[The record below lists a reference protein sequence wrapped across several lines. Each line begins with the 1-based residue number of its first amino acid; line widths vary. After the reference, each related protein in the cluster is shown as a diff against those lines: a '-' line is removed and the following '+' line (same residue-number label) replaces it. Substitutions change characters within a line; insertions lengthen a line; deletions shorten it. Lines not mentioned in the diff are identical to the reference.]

1 MTLTI
6 DLMIVTTIILP
17 QRFTLSVCLSVSPQ
31 AVRQVTW
38 HGKGD
43 YLACVMPDDG
53 SSLQVL
59 IHQVSKRRT
68 QNPFRKNKGMVQCV
82 SFHPI
87 RPYFFVATQRYVRIY
102 NLIKQELTKKL
113 MTNCKWISSIAVHPG
128 GECGPAWAWVLSQD
142 SSQSCSQTDL

>member
-1 MTLTI
+1 MTLTF
-6 DLMIVTTIILP
+6 DP
-17 QRFTLSVCLSVSPQ
+17 PRSLSHSFSFCFSVFQ

-38 HGKGD
+38 HSKGD

-102 NLIKQELTKKL
+102 NLIKQDLTKKL
-113 MTNCKWISSIAVHPG
+113 MANCKWISSMAVHPG
-128 GECGPAWAWVLSQD
+128 GEVARQGLRFIFLQYFVLVW
-142 SSQSCSQTDL
+142 C